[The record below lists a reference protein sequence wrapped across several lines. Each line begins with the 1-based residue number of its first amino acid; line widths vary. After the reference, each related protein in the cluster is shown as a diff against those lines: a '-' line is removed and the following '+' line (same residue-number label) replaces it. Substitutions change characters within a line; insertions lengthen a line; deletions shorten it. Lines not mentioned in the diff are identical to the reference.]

1 MKVSRRAFL
10 LTGVVTATA
19 VGLGGLWVQVFCSKR
34 ATQGAANSLITHIES
49 RELAPS
55 DISIRLAAVLE
66 DRESA
71 AYVGAAY
78 LRKFPSEASVAS
90 LSELLEQ
97 RLGTKVRAASCTEPL
112 QAVVAQQCRT
122 DFDDENF
129 VIVDGWMLAHTEAQ
143 ICALIALRG

>member
-19 VGLGGLWVQVFCSKR
+19 VGLGGLWLQVFCSKR
-34 ATQGAANSLITHIES
+34 ATVGAANSIAQIES
-49 RELAPS
+49 RELAPL
-55 DISIRLAAVLE
+55 DISIRLATVLE

-71 AYVGAAY
+71 VYVGAAY
-78 LRKFPSEASVAS
+78 LRKFPSEASVAF

-97 RLGTKVRAASCTEPL
+97 RLGRKVRAAGCTEPL

>member
-19 VGLGGLWVQVFCSKR
+19 VGLGGSGCKYFVASGLL
-34 ATQGAANSLITHIES
+34 GAPLVEAQIES
-49 RELAPS
+49 RELAPL

-97 RLGTKVRAASCTEPL
+97 RLGRKVRAAGCTEPL

>member
-1 MKVSRRAFL
+1 MKVSRRALL

-34 ATQGAANSLITHIES
+34 ATGGDLRTQIES
-49 RELAPS
+49 RELAPL

-97 RLGTKVRAASCTEPL
+97 RLGRKVRAAGCTEPL